1 MSGAQSGRL
10 IPGAA
15 ARAVRWPRWCYGSGL
30 ICLLGLATMPVRAQQ
45 APGVAPAAAPPVAT
59 ESAPGVAR
67 LTPFVDDTETYDD
80 NVFRISDQVNP
91 LTTTGYPMRGD
102 SYNVISGGVS
112 ADVPVSLQRFDA
124 SVAFT
129 SSHYDHFHELDFNGY
144 DLRGSWLWQVGRNLS
159 GEIGVTDTY
168 SLASFAELLSVVPD
182 RLKVREAFAKGS
194 WLIGP
199 EWKLYADADQLVQ
212 TNSDPAVQY
221 NNVTVDSLETSLS
234 HVIGTANWVG
244 LDARYESGHFP
255 NGEPEDSELIDN
267 GYDQWSGGL
276 VTDWGADTPSHL
288 VARADQV
295 SRHYDELPQRDFD
308 LTTAYI
314 QYTWTP
320 GGKLDLT
327 AIAERQISPYEFVH
341 SSIVLVKG
349 VILRPVW
356 HVTPK
361 IDLSADLE
369 AVTRSYL
376 SDPGLVLG
384 LEIPRVDQV
393 HTATALLTY
402 RPFDKL
408 LLQLSATHE
417 ERASNILFGG
427 YVDDVYWFKVRLTL

>member
-1 MSGAQSGRL
+1 MSGAHTGRVR
-10 IPGAA
+10 PGAA
-15 ARAVRWPRWCYGSGL
+15 HAARPRRPWYAWGL
-30 ICLLGLATMPVRAQQ
+30 VCMLVPAALPLRAQQ
-45 APGVAPAAAPPVAT
+45 APGVAPAAAPAVAT

-67 LTPFVDDTETYDD
+67 ITPFVDDTETYDD
-80 NVFRISDQVNP
+80 NVFRISNLVNP
-91 LTTTGYPMRGD
+91 LTTTGYPSRGD

-124 SVAFT
+124 TVAFN
-129 SSHYDHFHELDFNGY
+129 SSHYDRFHELDFNGY
-144 DLRGSWLWQVGRNLS
+144 DLRGSWLWAVGRNLS

-255 NGEPEDSELIDN
+255 NGEPEGSALIDN

-276 VTDWGADTPSHL
+276 VIDWGADTPSHL

-295 SRHYDELPQRDFD
+295 SRRYDELSQRDFD

-314 QYTWTP
+314 EYTWTP
-320 GGKLDLT
+320 PGRVSLT
-327 AIAERQISPYEFVH
+327 AIAEREISPYEFVH

-349 VILRPVW
+349 IILRPIL
-356 HVTPK
+356 HLTPK

-402 RPFDKL
+402 RPIDKL

-417 ERASNILFGG
+417 ERTSNILYGG
-427 YVDDVYWFKVRLTL
+427 YLDNVYWLKVRLTL